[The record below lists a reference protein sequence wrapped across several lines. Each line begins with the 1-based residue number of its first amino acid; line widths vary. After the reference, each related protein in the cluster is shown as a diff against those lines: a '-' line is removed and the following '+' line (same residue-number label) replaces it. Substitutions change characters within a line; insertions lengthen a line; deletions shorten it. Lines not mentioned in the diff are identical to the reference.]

1 MPITRFT
8 CNKKLGLPP
17 SQLSESS
24 SDHIVLHPWEEV
36 LGVRCEVLGGPYED
50 EVLSIE
56 GQ

>member
-36 LGVRCEVLGGPYED
+36 LGGPYED